1 MKTYKITTPN
11 TMQISSHTFT
21 HKGTK
26 AEALSYALWAYNSAR
41 AHDGL
46 EPLEKL
52 PRGTV
57 CKSEGIMSTF
67 RFDTGVKA
75 VNSPK
80 GIPNATLSSNGV
92 YVIPFECE
100 APKGATF
107 LFACDYDNLPD
118 GTCYPI
124 KQPSPI
130 ISKFA
135 YFKV

>member
-11 TMQISSHTFT
+11 TMQVSSHTFT

-26 AEALSYALWAYNSAR
+26 AEAIANALQDYNSAR

-46 EPLEKL
+46 EPLAKL

-57 CKSEGIMSTF
+57 CKSVELNSF
-67 RFDTGVKA
+67 QFNTGVK
-75 VNSPK
+75 VENSPK
-80 GIPNATLSSNGV
+80 GMLGATLSGNGV
-92 YVIPFECE
+92 YVIPFQCE

-124 KQPSPI
+124 KQPSKML
-130 ISKFA
+130 SKFA